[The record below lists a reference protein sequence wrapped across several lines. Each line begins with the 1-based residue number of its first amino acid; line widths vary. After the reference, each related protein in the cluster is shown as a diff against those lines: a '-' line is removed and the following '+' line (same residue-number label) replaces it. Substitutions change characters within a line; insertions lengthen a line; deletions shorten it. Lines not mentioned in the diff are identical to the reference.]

1 MVEYSLL
8 ESMLASSVVEV
19 DFFLPFLALM
29 DLVVLG
35 VKPVVLGR
43 APVEVPADDDADG
56 VDDEGDG
63 GGAIPLPEA
72 ADEPCPSV
80 GLVLP
85 SSRSLALGSSVE
97 SETFLPVFIS
107 SEIWADFAGKTDF
120 IDFSS
125 ILG

>member
-1 MVEYSLL
+1 
-8 ESMLASSVVEV
+8 MLCL
-19 DFFLPFLALM
+19 DDIP
-29 DLVVLG
+29 
-35 VKPVVLGR
+35 PVR
-43 APVEVPADDDADG
+43 APVEVPADDDVDG
-56 VDDEGDG
+56 VDDEGVG
-63 GGAIPLPEA
+63 GGAIPRPVA
-72 ADEPCPSV
+72 ADEPCPWV

-97 SETFLPVFIS
+97 SKTFPPVFIL